1 MPVGSRAVRFAWLGT
16 PKFGWL
22 RMLNISARKCSDL
35 VSPNAN
41 CLKREKSQLT
51 SLGPISVD
59 RKSTRLNS
67 SHGYISYA
75 VFCLKKKKDL
85 CESPRQPPCPDPCTP
100 WLAQPPS
107 IPPLYARQSRRRSLA
122 RRTRHSCPDLME
134 RLCRSQASEIADAER
149 MSEYQIS
156 LACVDVLSNST
167 KAVCGRDLRVD
178 AGRKLRFAALTHIAF
193 LVYLLSFFFLKD
205 PAPPKF
211 SPLPQHVALPI

>member
-75 VFCLKKKKDL
+75 VFCLKKKKNMCDSMWKYRGRFHRP
-85 CESPRQPPCPDPCTP
+85 SPRGHARGGDIGRTRYSIVPDNGV
-100 WLAQPPS
+100 LQAHHRVAS
-107 IPPLYARQSRRRSLA
+107 AA
-122 RRTRHSCPDLME
+122 RR
-134 RLCRSQASEIADAER
+134 
-149 MSEYQIS
+149 
-156 LACVDVLSNST
+156 
-167 KAVCGRDLRVD
+167 LR
-178 AGRKLRFAALTHIAF
+178 
-193 LVYLLSFFFLKD
+193 
-205 PAPPKF
+205 
-211 SPLPQHVALPI
+211 QC